1 MQVESG
7 KKIIGDLEN
16 RERSYIQRLSD
27 LEQQLQHEREK
38 SEAILPSQDHNDET
52 TNLMRSIEKLT
63 AQQETL
69 HIALSERV
77 KICIENNNSETL

>member
-7 KKIIGDLEN
+7 KKIISDLES
-16 RERSYIQRLSD
+16 REKSYIQRLSD

-38 SEAILPSQDHNDET
+38 NETILPLQEHNDEIS
-52 TNLMRSIEKLT
+52 NLMKSIEELT
-63 AQQETL
+63 AQQEKL

-77 KICIENNNSETL
+77 KIYIENDSLET

>member
-7 KKIIGDLEN
+7 KKIISDLEH
-16 RERSYIQRLSD
+16 REKSYIQRLSD

-38 SEAILPSQDHNDET
+38 IEAIPPPEDHNAEIT
-52 TNLMRSIEKLT
+52 GLMKSIEELT
-63 AQQETL
+63 AQQEKL

-77 KICIENNNSETL
+77 KICNIENNNLET